1 MNFAEMD
8 ILVVDDAR
16 FSAAVVNRTLAA
28 AGYTNIR
35 HANSAQ
41 DALGQLAQQPADLVV
56 ADWLMPGMD
65 GLELT
70 RRIRQNDEASN
81 RYTYVLLLTAREGVD
96 ALQQA
101 FDQGVDD
108 FVSKSSMTEQLQHR
122 VMAADRI
129 IQRHNRVQTDYQRM
143 LSFNRQLKKQA
154 LIDPLTGFGNRQDNL
169 RALQNTLK
177 QSEKRGGAACLIL
190 LRLEQ
195 FEVQQKERGPKVMQQ
210 GVLAFSR
217 RLRQSVRPLDSV
229 CRIQPDLFALVTWQ
243 PHLNHCE
250 PSGFRRLYESLNHR
264 AYQTAAG
271 FISLH
276 VSMTLTASEGAASPE
291 AMFAQAAEALPLSV
305 AEKRIVAAATSDKEN
320 KETQPDIPSANK
332 GAL

>member
-1 MNFAEMD
+1 MSLTELD

-16 FSAAVVNRTLAA
+16 FSAAVVNRTLAT
-28 AGYTNIR
+28 AGYTRIR
-35 HANSAQ
+35 HANSAH
-41 DALGQLAQQPADLVV
+41 DALGQLAEQPADLVV

-70 RRIRQNDEASN
+70 RRIRQSDEANN
-81 RYTYVLLLTAREGVD
+81 RYTYVLLLTAREGVE

-108 FVSKSSMTEQLQHR
+108 FVSKSAMTEQLQHR

-143 LSFNRQLKKQA
+143 LAFNRQLKRQA
-154 LIDPLTGFGNRQDNL
+154 LVDPLTGFGNRQDGL
-169 RALQNTLK
+169 RALSNTLK

-190 LRLEQ
+190 LRLENYQ
-195 FEVQQKERGPKVMQQ
+195 AQQQDRGQKVLQQ

-217 RLRQSVRPLDSV
+217 RLRQAVRPMDHL
-229 CRIQPDLFALVTWQ
+229 CRLEPDLFALITWQ
-243 PHLNHCE
+243 PHLSHCD
-250 PSGFRRLYESLNHR
+250 PSGFRRLYENLNHR

-271 FISLH
+271 FLSLQ
-276 VSMTLTASEGAASPE
+276 VSMALTASAGTSQAEQ
-291 AMFAQAAEALPLSV
+291 MFEQAGGELTQSV
-305 AEKRIVAAATSDKEN
+305 EEKRIVSVTSN
-320 KETQPDIPSANK
+320 A
-332 GAL
+332 

>member
-1 MNFAEMD
+1 MNSAEMD

-28 AGYTNIR
+28 AGYVNIR

-41 DALGQLAQQPADLVV
+41 DALGQLAEQPADLVV

-81 RYTYVLLLTAREGVD
+81 RYTYVLLLTAREGVE

-143 LSFNRQLKKQA
+143 LTYNRQLKRQA
-154 LIDPLTGFGNRQDNL
+154 LVDPLTGFGNRQDSL
-169 RALQNTLK
+169 RAMHNTLR
-177 QSEKRGGAACLIL
+177 QADKRGGAACLIL
-190 LRLEQ
+190 LRLEE
-195 FEVQQKERGPKVMQQ
+195 FETQQKERGQKVMQQ
-210 GVLAFSR
+210 GILAFSR
-217 RLRQSVRPLDSV
+217 RLRQSVRPMDSV

-243 PHLNHCE
+243 PNMNHCD
-250 PSGFRRLYESLNHR
+250 PSGFRRLYETLNHR

-271 FISLH
+271 FISLQ
-276 VSMTLTASEGAASPE
+276 VSMALTCSEGGTTVE
-291 AMFAQAAEALPLSV
+291 KMFEQANAELPLSLS
-305 AEKRIVAAATSDKEN
+305 EKRIVAAAN
-320 KETQPDIPSANK
+320 
-332 GAL
+332 G

>member
-28 AGYTNIR
+28 AGYTHIR

-70 RRIRQNDEASN
+70 HRIRQNDEASN

-129 IQRHNRVQTDYQRM
+129 IQRHNRVQADYQRM
-143 LSFNRQLKKQA
+143 LTFNRQLKRQA
-154 LIDPLTGFGNRQDNL
+154 LIDPLTGFGNRQDGM
-169 RALQNTLK
+169 RSLQNTLK
-177 QSEKRGGAACLIL
+177 QAEKRGGAACLIL
-190 LRLEQ
+190 LRLEE
-195 FEVQQKERGPKVMQQ
+195 FEAQQKERGQKVMQQ

-217 RLRQSVRPLDSV
+217 RLRQSVRPLDHL

-243 PHLNHCE
+243 PHLNHCD
-250 PSGFRRLYESLNHR
+250 PSGFRRLYETLNHR

-271 FISLH
+271 FISLQ
-276 VSMTLTASEGAASPE
+276 VSMALACSEGSAS
-291 AMFAQAAEALPLSV
+291 ADTMFEQAESELALSV
-305 AEKRIVAAATSDKEN
+305 SEKRIVAAT
-320 KETQPDIPSANK
+320 AN
-332 GAL
+332 A

>member
-1 MNFAEMD
+1 MSHSELD

-16 FSAAVVNRTLAA
+16 FSAAVVNRTLAT
-28 AGYTNIR
+28 AGYTRIR
-35 HANSAQ
+35 HAHSAH
-41 DALGQLAQQPADLVV
+41 DALGQMTEQPADLVV

-108 FVSKSSMTEQLQHR
+108 FVSKSAMTEQLHHR

-143 LSFNRQLKKQA
+143 LTVNRQLKRHA
-154 LIDPLTGFGNRQDNL
+154 LIDPLTGFGNRQDAL

-177 QSEKRGGAACLIL
+177 QAEKRGGAACLL
-190 LRLEQ
+190 MLRLED
-195 FEVQQKERGPKVMQQ
+195 FEALRAQRGDKVMQQ

-217 RLRQSVRPLDSV
+217 RLRQSVRPMDHL
-229 CRIQPDLFALVTWQ
+229 CRLQTDQFALITWQ
-243 PHLNHCE
+243 PQLSHCD
-250 PSGFRRLYESLNHR
+250 PTGFRRLYEGLNHR

-271 FISLH
+271 FLSLQ
-276 VSMTLTASEGAASPE
+276 VSMAIAASEGNSRAE
-291 AMFAQAAEALPLSV
+291 QMFEQALAELDQSLS
-305 AEKRIVAAATSDKEN
+305 ERRIVSAT
-320 KETQPDIPSANK
+320 ANV
-332 GAL
+332 

>member
-1 MNFAEMD
+1 MNSADMD

-70 RRIRQNDEASN
+70 RRIRQNDEAVN

-108 FVSKSSMTEQLQHR
+108 FVSKSSMTEQLHHR

-129 IQRHNRVQTDYQRM
+129 IQRHNRVQADYQRM
-143 LSFNRQLKKQA
+143 LTFNRQLKRQA
-154 LIDPLTGFGNRQDNL
+154 LIDPLTGFGNRQDSV
-169 RALQNTLK
+169 RALHNALK

-190 LRLEQ
+190 LRLEE
-195 FEVQQKERGPKVMQQ
+195 FDAQQKQRGQKVMQQ

-217 RLRQSVRPLDSV
+217 RLRQSVRPMDSL
-229 CRIQPDLFALVTWQ
+229 CRIQPDLFCLITWQ
-243 PHLNHCE
+243 PDLQHCE
-250 PSGFRRLYESLNHR
+250 AGSFRRLYETLNHR

-271 FISLH
+271 FISLQ
-276 VSMTLTASEGAASPE
+276 VSMALAASEGGIDPDKLFEQASSE
-291 AMFAQAAEALPLSV
+291 LTLSV
-305 AEKRIVAAATSDKEN
+305 SEKRIVAAA
-320 KETQPDIPSANK
+320 AN
-332 GAL
+332 G

>member
-1 MNFAEMD
+1 MNSAEME

-28 AGYTNIR
+28 AGYTHIR

-129 IQRHNRVQTDYQRM
+129 IQRHNRVQADYQRM
-143 LSFNRQLKKQA
+143 LTFNRQLKKQA
-154 LIDPLTGFGNRQDNL
+154 LVDPLTGFGNRQDSN
-169 RALQNTLK
+169 RSLQNALK
-177 QSEKRGGAACLIL
+177 QAEKRGGAACLIL
-190 LRLEQ
+190 LRLEE
-195 FEVQQKERGPKVMQQ
+195 FESLQQQRGQKVMQQ

-217 RLRQSVRPLDSV
+217 RLRQSVRPMDTL
-229 CRIQPDLFALVTWQ
+229 CRIQPDLFCLITWQ
-243 PHLNHCE
+243 PDLQHCD
-250 PSGFRRLYESLNHR
+250 PGSFRRLYETLNHR

-271 FISLH
+271 FISLQ
-276 VSMTLTASEGAASPE
+276 VSMALTCSEGAIEPE
-291 AMFAQAAEALPLSV
+291 KLFEKANAELTLSV
-305 AEKRIVAAATSDKEN
+305 SEKRIVAAV
-320 KETQPDIPSANK
+320 AN
-332 GAL
+332 G

>member
-1 MNFAEMD
+1 MNVSEMD

-28 AGYTNIR
+28 AGYTRIR
-35 HANSAQ
+35 HAHSAH
-41 DALGQLAQQPADLVV
+41 DALGQLAEQPADLVV

-70 RRIRQNDEASN
+70 RRIRQSDEANN

-108 FVSKSSMTEQLQHR
+108 FVSKSAMTEQLQHR

-143 LSFNRQLKKQA
+143 LSFNRQLKRQA
-154 LIDPLTGFGNRQDNL
+154 LLDPLTGFGNRQDGL
-169 RALQNTLK
+169 RALNSTIK
-177 QSEKRGGAACLIL
+177 QAERRSGAACLIL
-190 LRLEQ
+190 LRVEGYESLLR
-195 FEVQQKERGPKVMQQ
+195 ERGQKVMQQ

-217 RLRQSVRPLDSV
+217 RLRQAVRPLDHL
-229 CRIQPDLFALVTWQ
+229 CRLQPDLFALVTWQ
-243 PHLNHCE
+243 PHLDNCD
-250 PSGFRRLYESLNHR
+250 PSGFRRLYENLNHR

-271 FISLH
+271 FISLQ
-276 VSMTLTASEGAASPE
+276 VSMALTATEGGTSAEQMFDQAS
-291 AMFAQAAEALPLSV
+291 AELDQSLSG
-305 AEKRIVAAATSDKEN
+305 KRIVAV
-320 KETQPDIPSANK
+320 SAS
-332 GAL
+332 A

>member
-1 MNFAEMD
+1 MNSAEMD

-129 IQRHNRVQTDYQRM
+129 VQRHNRVQADYQRM
-143 LSFNRQLKKQA
+143 LAFNRQLKRQA
-154 LIDPLTGFGNRQDNL
+154 LIDPLTGFGNRLDSM

-177 QSEKRGGAACLIL
+177 QAERRGGAACLIL
-190 LRLEQ
+190 LRLEE
-195 FEVQQKERGPKVMQQ
+195 FEAQQKERGQKVMQQ

-217 RLRQSVRPLDSV
+217 RLRQSVRPLDSL

-250 PSGFRRLYESLNHR
+250 PSGFRRLYETLNHR

-276 VSMTLTASEGAASPE
+276 VSMALTASEGTTPAE
-291 AMFAQAAEALPLSV
+291 KMFDQAGAELSLSV
-305 AEKRIVAAATSDKEN
+305 SEKRIVSATSN
-320 KETQPDIPSANK
+320 A
-332 GAL
+332 